1 MADIEKAVA
10 GVGGAVVAAGGLPA
24 VVGTIAVVGGSI
36 AIWEA
41 GKWIYRKI
49 SNSDDEENSKIYDRA
64 FHDGYVHGRA
74 EASAEYEVKLQR
86 KAEELSKKARVCAEI
101 SDENVQLKREL
112 REWLEAYEG
121 LKQSY
126 DECQKKLSEKTRDSY
141 SMIERLSRAA

>member
-1 MADIEKAVA
+1 MSDIEKAVVGLG
-10 GVGGAVVAAGGLPA
+10 GVIAKGGLP
-24 VVGTIAVVGGSI
+24 VVAGTLVVVGGSI

-49 SNSDDEENSKIYDRA
+49 SNSDDKINSEIYAKA

-86 KAEELSKKARVCAEI
+86 KAEELSKKARVCADI

-121 LKQSY
+121 LKRSY